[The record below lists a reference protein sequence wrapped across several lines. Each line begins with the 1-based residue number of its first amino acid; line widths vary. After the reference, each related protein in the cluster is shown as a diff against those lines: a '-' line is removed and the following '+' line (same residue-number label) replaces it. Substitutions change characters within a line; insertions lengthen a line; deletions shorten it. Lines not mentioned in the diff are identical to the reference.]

1 MTCRLDFDSAALRRP
16 AASIREDKWTTTLL
30 VQNNVAGTYFVD
42 RLVPQRTAFLRFHD
56 VCKAE
61 RAKGLPMSN
70 RNPALQVAAALRPF
84 WDHHSLSRR
93 ITDYLQNPRTRLRGR
108 FDGDMRSGEANVPT
122 REVSWLC
129 DITPQNF
136 STCQLMSLF

>member
-1 MTCRLDFDSAALRRP
+1 MTCILDFDSAALRRP

-42 RLVPQRTAFLRFHD
+42 RLVPQQTAFLRFHD

-84 WDHHSLSRR
+84 SDHQSLSRR
-93 ITDYLQNPRTRLRGR
+93 ITDYRTRGR
-108 FDGDMRSGEANVPT
+108 DSVVASMVTCSVEKP
-122 REVSWLC
+122 
-129 DITPQNF
+129 
-136 STCQLMSLF
+136 TCQRERSLGSATALLKTSLHVS

>member
-1 MTCRLDFDSAALRRP
+1 
-16 AASIREDKWTTTLL
+16 
-30 VQNNVAGTYFVD
+30 
-42 RLVPQRTAFLRFHD
+42 
-56 VCKAE
+56 
-61 RAKGLPMSN
+61 MSD

-84 WDHHSLSRR
+84 SDRHSLSWR

-108 FDGDMRSGEANVPT
+108 FDGDMLSGEANVPT

>member
-16 AASIREDKWTTTLL
+16 AASIREDRRTTTLL
-30 VQNNVAGTYFVD
+30 DQICGRYVSRRPSGSATNSF
-42 RLVPQRTAFLRFHD
+42 LEVPRCMQSRASQRTSNVKSKSSPSGRGRTAAFL
-56 VCKAE
+56 
-61 RAKGLPMSN
+61 GS
-70 RNPALQVAAALRPF
+70 PF
-84 WDHHSLSRR
+84 F
-93 ITDYLQNPRTRLRGR
+93 ITENYRLQNPRTRLRGR
-108 FDGDMRSGEANVPT
+108 FDGDMLSGEANVPT